1 MKNHRQSKKKYRI
14 IRIFVCLLAAVSMLL
29 SGCGN
34 RIVFTAGF
42 GGDEVFEVGG
52 KPCSTGALKVY
63 ILEAQRQMETVFG
76 DSVWEKDAGGQIT
89 EAVREKALSRIS
101 RVMALSQMAVK
112 DNIMLTGT
120 EEEILKQ
127 AASEYISVRTSKEL
141 EYLGVDENDMVGL
154 YRDYVLAVR
163 EYQSHSGTFEEDFN
177 ENSSRISSQLNTSL
191 WDTVTTEN
199 LSGESTLDT
208 GFEAIYREYFEQSA

>member
-1 MKNHRQSKKKYRI
+1 M
-14 IRIFVCLLAAVSMLL
+14 VCILAAASMLL

-52 KPCSTGALKVY
+52 SPCSTGALKVY
-63 ILEAQRQMETVFG
+63 ILEAQRQTEAVFG
-76 DSVWEKDAGGQIT
+76 DSVWKKDSGGQIT

-101 RVMALSQMAVK
+101 RVMALSQMAVD
-112 DNIMLTGT
+112 DNIMLTSA

-127 AASEYISVRTSKEL
+127 AASEYISARTSREL
-141 EYLGVDENDMVGL
+141 EYLGVDESDMVDL

-163 EYQSHSGTFEEDFN
+163 EYQSCGDNFEEDFN
-177 ENSSRISSQLNTSL
+177 ENSSRISSQLNTGL
-191 WDTVTTEN
+191 WDTVTTED
-199 LSGESTLDT
+199 LSGESTLST
-208 GFEAIYREYFEQSA
+208 GFEAIYKENFEG

>member
-1 MKNHRQSKKKYRI
+1 MENHLQSKKKRI
-14 IRIFVCLLAAVSMLL
+14 IIRTLLCIMAAVSMLL

-52 KPCSTGALKVY
+52 TPCSTGELKVY
-63 ILEAQRQMETVFG
+63 ILEAQRQTETVFG
-76 DSVWEKDAGGQIT
+76 DSVWEKDGGGQIT

-112 DNIMLTGT
+112 DNIMLTST
-120 EEEILKQ
+120 EEEVLKQ
-127 AASEYISVRTSKEL
+127 AASEYISARTSKEL
-141 EYLGVDENDMVGL
+141 DYLGVDENDMVGL

-177 ENSSRISSQLNTSL
+177 ENSSRISSQLNNSL
-191 WDTVTTEN
+191 WDTVTTED
-199 LSGESTLDT
+199 LSGESTLST
-208 GFEAIYREYFEQSA
+208 GFEAIYREYFEQT